1 MKGDAGTGHPPLE
14 ELLREAADRGASD
27 LHLSAGCPP
36 LLRVDGV
43 LQPTT
48 HPELSPDQCVHLCG
62 EALPPCERGE
72 AAACRDRDLALTL
85 TDGTRFR
92 GTLFR
97 QRDSL
102 AATFR
107 AIPTE
112 PPSLATLGLPATCRS
127 IVAARDGL
135 VLVTGSTGSGKS
147 TTLAAMIAEIRAR
160 RGGHVLTIEDPIE
173 FVHPPGPGLITQ
185 REVGRDTPSFAAAL
199 RQALRQDPDVV
210 LVGELRDGETMR
222 AALTLAETGH
232 LVLSTLHSTSA
243 LEAADR
249 IVDAFPADEQAQTRK
264 QIASVLH
271 AVVAQKLVPRRDG
284 AGRVAACE
292 ILIATPAVRNLIRE
306 GKAHQIASLLQAGRS
321 AHGMQTMAD
330 GLAELVQAGVIDA
343 RAAAEAR

>member
-1 MKGDAGTGHPPLE
+1 MQGNADTERLHLE
-14 ELLREAADRGASD
+14 ELLHEAADRGASD
-27 LHLSAGCPP
+27 LHLSTGYPP
-36 LLRVDGV
+36 LLRIDGV
-43 LQPTT
+43 LQRTV
-48 HPELSPDQCVHLCG
+48 HPELSPSQCARLCS
-62 EALPPCERGE
+62 EALSLPERGD
-72 AAACRDRDLALTL
+72 ADCCRDRDLALTL
-85 TDGTRFR
+85 SDGTRFR

-102 AATFR
+102 AAAFR
-107 AIPTE
+107 AIPTA
-112 PPSLATLGLPATCRS
+112 PPSLATLGLPATFRS

-147 TTLAAMIAEIRAR
+147 TTLAAMIAAIREC

-173 FVHPPGPGLITQ
+173 FVHPAGPGLINQ
-185 REVGRDTPSFAAAL
+185 REIGRDAPSFATAL

-243 LEAADR
+243 VDAADR
-249 IVDAFPADEQAQTRK
+249 IVDAFPAGEQVQTR
-264 QIASVLH
+264 QQVAAVLR
-271 AVVAQKLVPRRDG
+271 AVVAQRLVARRDG

-292 ILIATPAVRNLIRE
+292 VLIATPAVRNLIRE
-306 GKAHQIASLLQAGRS
+306 GKTHQIASLLQAGRN

-330 GLAELVQAGVIDA
+330 SLAELVRAGIIDA
-343 RAAAEAR
+343 RVAVEVG